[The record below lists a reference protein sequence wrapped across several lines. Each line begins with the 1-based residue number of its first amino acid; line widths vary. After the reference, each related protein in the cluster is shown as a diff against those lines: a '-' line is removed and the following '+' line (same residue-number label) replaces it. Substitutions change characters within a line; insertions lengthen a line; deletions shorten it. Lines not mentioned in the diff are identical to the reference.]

1 MSKIS
6 DQNILLRAQLTA
18 AGSGQQNGYSDQS
31 HLSLQ
36 RIGELEHQIALM
48 MNQKSHQDTRI
59 AFYETEN
66 ARLLTEIEQF
76 KASNE
81 DVEKVESEKAEYDAK
96 IEKMNKDQEDLLEL
110 LADQDGKVKEY
121 RKRLKNLGQAVS
133 DDDDED

>member
-18 AGSGQQNGYSDQS
+18 AAGSGQQNGYSDQS
-31 HLSLQ
+31 HL
-36 RIGELEHQIALM
+36 RIGELEHQIAIM

-76 KASNE
+76 KTAND
-81 DVEKVESEKAEYDAK
+81 DVEKVTTEKAEYEAK

-121 RKRLKNLGQAVS
+121 RKRLKTLGQTVS
-133 DDDDED
+133 DDDDDD

>member
-18 AGSGQQNGYSDQS
+18 AGSGQQNGYADQS
-31 HLSLQ
+31 QLSK
-36 RIGELEHQIALM
+36 IGELEHQIALM

-66 ARLLTEIEQF
+66 ARLLTEIEQL
-76 KASNE
+76 KATND
-81 DVEKVESEKAEYDAK
+81 DVEKVKQYDAK